1 MIWCNIY
8 KELSARIM
16 DMRKMLD
23 SVADLSPELAEEL
36 AAVPD
41 GMNRLTIWKRNTCFR
56 ALLCS

>member
-23 SVADLSPELAEEL
+23 NMEDLSPELAEEL
-36 AAVPD
+36 AAVP
-41 GMNRLTIWKRNTCFR
+41 GVR
-56 ALLCS
+56 